1 VSNFLYCNFKLQW
14 HNIIRNNYYK
24 YTFQVFIRSLKILKA
39 DRNKCGIIEVKGAAS
54 PPQSLSK
61 LKKRGSKQMSSS
73 LPPQEHDSTF
83 KLLFENPKDI
93 LFLVKHVIGYSW
105 AKDIEEDSI
114 ELADKEFV
122 DETFKQK
129 RADVIAKARLKD
141 REVYFYILIENQS
154 KVDED
159 MAERLLKYMIMLW
172 ARKIREGAEKLPAI
186 IPIVTYNGLKE
197 KWDVTRD
204 IIDAFEIFKENI
216 FRYELVDLS
225 KLNVVDLFERE
236 EGSLVPVVFYLE
248 QARDD
253 ASELTRRLSRIVP
266 VLEKMDEHNRERFAI
281 LVKNIIEPRLNERQR
296 IEVEKMTK
304 TLLQGGEKNG

>member
-1 VSNFLYCNFKLQW
+1 
-14 HNIIRNNYYK
+14 
-24 YTFQVFIRSLKILKA
+24 
-39 DRNKCGIIEVKGAAS
+39 
-54 PPQSLSK
+54 
-61 LKKRGSKQMSSS
+61 
-73 LPPQEHDSTF
+73 
-83 KLLFENPKDI
+83 
-93 LFLVKHVIGYSW
+93 
-105 AKDIEEDSI
+105 
-114 ELADKEFV
+114 
-122 DETFKQK
+122 
-129 RADVIAKARLKD
+129 
-141 REVYFYILIENQS
+141 
-154 KVDED
+154 

-304 TLLQGGEKNG
+304 TLLQGGEKMGEFVSNIARVLDESLERKFNEGIQQGIQQGEYRTKVEIAKKLILKGESDEDIAEVTELAIEEIRKLRKELAN